1 MSFDYMHM
9 NNVENTLKKYKNQI
23 NKVNTIRKL
32 QNKQLLFHDYYCF
45 ENNDFYLFDDGI
57 LEIYIDRLFNNSL
70 RFQIKNYNNN
80 IQLIDFFLKENYDY
94 INNNFYNYTNYYLS
108 SYFNITND
116 MKNDIIITLS
126 QLSDIIIF
134 FVKYNLKLNNLL

>member
-23 NKVNTIRKL
+23 NKINIIRKL
-32 QNKQLLFHDYYCF
+32 QNKKLLFHDYYCF

-70 RFQIKNYNNN
+70 KFKIKNYNNN
-80 IQLIDFFLKENYDY
+80 IQLIDVFLKKNYNY

-108 SYFNITND
+108 SYFN

-126 QLSDIIIF
+126 QLNDIIIF
-134 FVKYNLKLNNLL
+134 FCKI